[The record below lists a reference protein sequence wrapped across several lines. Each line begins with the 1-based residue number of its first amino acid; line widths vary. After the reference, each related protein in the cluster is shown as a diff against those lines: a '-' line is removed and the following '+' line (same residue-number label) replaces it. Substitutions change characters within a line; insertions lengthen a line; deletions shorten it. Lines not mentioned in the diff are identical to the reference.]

1 MRDAFRKYDVYDNS
15 HSILAGLFPPLWL
28 AYAEKWWVL
37 GIFLIAFS
45 SILLVVN
52 PFIFLFGWLL
62 TSIYCYKA
70 QLNLL
75 YSFSMLEGKVFC
87 MQLAAKSFDHAHQ
100 VIRKI
105 DPKSKFKYSKLPDP
119 KFEEIDNNDS
129 QKKDNT
135 ENIIDEKKE
144 ALV

>member
-1 MRDAFRKYDVYDNS
+1 
-15 HSILAGLFPPLWL
+15 
-28 AYAEKWWVL
+28 
-37 GIFLIAFS
+37 
-45 SILLVVN
+45 
-52 PFIFLFGWLL
+52 
-62 TSIYCYKA
+62 
-70 QLNLL
+70 
-75 YSFSMLEGKVFC
+75 MLEGKVFC